1 MAPQLLALA
10 WLVATDPYHRAID
23 GRPQKVNSQVS
34 SSSQFIWAPA

>member
-23 GRPQKVNSQVS
+23 RLQKVNSQVS